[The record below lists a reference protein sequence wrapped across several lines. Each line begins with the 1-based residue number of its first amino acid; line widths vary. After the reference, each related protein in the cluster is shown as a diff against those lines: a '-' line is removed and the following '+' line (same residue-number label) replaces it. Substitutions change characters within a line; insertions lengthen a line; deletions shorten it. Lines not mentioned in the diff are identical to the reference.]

1 MSKASGNRYSL
12 RMSNFRIVGLQ
23 PGTFTE
29 YFGKSDEQLAALNA
43 RRYVVDEK
51 PGFPDRIE
59 MRDLE
64 IGETAILLNY
74 VHMDKPSPYRA
85 SHAIY
90 IREGAQQ
97 AYDRVN
103 EIPEVMSSRLLSARS
118 FTTDGMMLDADV
130 LPGTELRDWILKSFA
145 DPAVDFIDVHNAK
158 RGCFSGRVLRA

>member
-1 MSKASGNRYSL
+1 
-12 RMSNFRIVGLQ
+12 MSNFRIAGLQ
-23 PGTFTE
+23 PAMFVK
-29 YFGKSDEQLAALNA
+29 YFGKSDDELSALGA

-85 SHAIY
+85 SHAIFV
-90 IREGAQQ
+90 RERASLP
-97 AYDRVN
+97 YDRVD
-103 EIPEVMSSRLLSARS
+103 EVPEVMTSRLLSARS
-118 FTTDGMMLDADV
+118 FSADGMMLDADV
-130 LPGTELRDWILKSFA
+130 LPGTELRDWILQSFA
-145 DPAVDFIDVHNAK
+145 DPAVNFIDVHNAK

>member
-1 MSKASGNRYSL
+1 
-12 RMSNFRIVGLQ
+12 MSNFMIIGLD
-23 PGTFTE
+23 PATFTE
-29 YFGKSDEQLAALNA
+29 YFGKSDDELSALGA

-74 VHMDKPSPYRA
+74 EHMDKPSPYRA

-90 IREGAQQ
+90 VREGASLP
-97 AYDRVN
+97 YDRIDEV
-103 EIPEVMSSRLLSARS
+103 PEVMTSRLLSARS
-118 FTTDGMMLDADV
+118 FSTDGMMLDADV
-130 LPGTELRDWILKSFA
+130 LPGTELRNWILKSFA

>member
-1 MSKASGNRYSL
+1 
-12 RMSNFRIVGLQ
+12 MSNFRIIGLD
-23 PGTFTE
+23 PATFTE
-29 YFGKSDEQLAALNA
+29 YFGKSDGELLALGA

-51 PGFPDRIE
+51 SGFPDRIE

-74 VHMDKPSPYRA
+74 EHMDKPSPYRS

-90 IREGAQQ
+90 VREGASLP
-97 AYDRVN
+97 YDRVD
-103 EIPEVMSSRLLSARS
+103 EVPEVMTSRLLSARS
-118 FTTDGMMLDADV
+118 FSTDGMMLDANV

>member
-1 MSKASGNRYSL
+1 MSD
-12 RMSNFRIVGLQ
+12 FRIAGL
-23 PGTFTE
+23 PPATFTQ
-29 YFGKSDEQLAALNA
+29 YFEKTDKELWALGA

-74 VHMDKPSPYRA
+74 VHMDKPSPYRS
-85 SHAIY
+85 SHAIFV
-90 IREGAQQ
+90 REGASLP
-97 AYDRVN
+97 YDRVD
-103 EIPEVMSSRLLSARS
+103 EVPEVMTSRLLSARS
-118 FTTDGMMLDADV
+118 FSTGGMMLEADV

-158 RGCFSGRVLRA
+158 RGCFSGRVRRA

>member
-1 MSKASGNRYSL
+1 M
-12 RMSNFRIVGLQ
+12 
-23 PGTFTE
+23 
-29 YFGKSDEQLAALNA
+29 
-43 RRYVVDEK
+43 VDEK

-74 VHMDKPSPYRA
+74 EHMDKPSPYRA

-90 IREGAQQ
+90 VREGASLP
-97 AYDRVN
+97 YDRVD
-103 EIPEVMSSRLLSARS
+103 EVPEVMTSRLLSARS
-118 FTTDGMMLDADV
+118 FSTDGMMLDADV
-130 LPGTELRDWILKSFA
+130 LPGTELRNCILKSFA

>member
-1 MSKASGNRYSL
+1 M
-12 RMSNFRIVGLQ
+12 GL
-23 PGTFTE
+23 PPARFTE
-29 YFGKSDEQLAALNA
+29 YFGKTDEELAASGA
-43 RRYVVDEK
+43 RRYVVDEN

-74 VHMDKPSPYRA
+74 IHMDKPSPYRA
-85 SHAIY
+85 SHAIF
-90 IREGAQQ
+90 IREGASA
-97 AYDRVN
+97 AYDRED

-118 FTTDGMMLDADV
+118 FTADGMMLDADV

-158 RGCFSGRVLRA
+158 RGCFSGRVLPA

>member
-1 MSKASGNRYSL
+1 MPRRAKSGTIVGMSD
-12 RMSNFRIVGLQ
+12 FRIAGLQ
-23 PGTFTE
+23 PAMFAK
-29 YFGKSDEQLAALNA
+29 YFGKSDQELFALNA
-43 RRYVVDEK
+43 FRYVVDEK

-74 VHMDKPSPYRA
+74 VHMEKPSPYRA

-90 IREGAQQ
+90 VREGASLP
-97 AYDRVN
+97 YDRVD
-103 EIPEVMSSRLLSARS
+103 EVPEVMTSRLLSARS
-118 FTTDGMMLDADV
+118 FSTDGMMLDAHV

-145 DPAVDFIDVHNAK
+145 DSTVDFIDVHNAK

>member
-1 MSKASGNRYSL
+1 V
-12 RMSNFRIVGLQ
+12 SNFRIVGLD
-23 PGTFTE
+23 PAAFTE
-29 YFGKSDEQLAALNA
+29 YFGKSDDELSALGA

-74 VHMDKPSPYRA
+74 AHLVMPSPYRA
-85 SHAIY
+85 SHAIFV
-90 IREGAQQ
+90 RDGASLP
-97 AYDRVN
+97 YDHVD
-103 EIPEVMSSRLLSARS
+103 EVPEVMTSRLLSARS
-118 FTTDGMMLDADV
+118 FSIDGMMLDADV
-130 LPGTELRDWILKSFA
+130 LPGTELRVWVLKSFA

>member
-1 MSKASGNRYSL
+1 
-12 RMSNFRIVGLQ
+12 MSNFRIAGLQ
-23 PGTFTE
+23 PARFIK
-29 YFGKSDEQLAALNA
+29 YFGKSDDELSALGA

-74 VHMDKPSPYRA
+74 EHMDLPSPYRA

-90 IREGAQQ
+90 VREGASL
-97 AYDRVN
+97 AYDRVD
-103 EIPEVMSSRLLSARS
+103 EVPEVMTSRLLSARS
-118 FTTDGMMLDADV
+118 FSTDGMMLEAEV
-130 LPGTELRDWILKSFA
+130 LPGTELHDWLLKTFA
-145 DPAVDFIDVHNAK
+145 DPAVEFIDVHNAK

>member
-1 MSKASGNRYSL
+1 
-12 RMSNFRIVGLQ
+12 MSNFRIAGLQ
-23 PGTFTE
+23 PARFVK
-29 YFGKSDEQLAALNA
+29 YFGKSDDELSALGA

-74 VHMDKPSPYRA
+74 EHMDLPSPYRA

-90 IREGAQQ
+90 VREGASL
-97 AYDRVN
+97 AYDRVD
-103 EIPEVMSSRLLSARS
+103 EVPEVMTSRLLSARS
-118 FTTDGMMLDADV
+118 FSTDGMMLEADV
-130 LPGTELRDWILKSFA
+130 LPGTDLRDWILKSFA